1 MLDQSFSA
9 HNFEIIYCLERRKG
23 NIEVLSMPD
32 DYQSILSKITE
43 LKNSISSLSQNKKNF
58 TEAESLEYETK
69 KFELETLKEQREK
82 ILHHYFKSLE
92 LQIRRKDF
100 RFTFDK
106 FDTDN
111 GKEVFTINNNSHAY
125 TFAMKQLQYNL
136 HRTFKVKQSS
146 RHSILTNI
154 KTFMNSHIPVY
165 VIRTDISSFY
175 ESLWHDRLLSLFT
188 GNTLLSYKSKALIMG
203 ILQEYDNTKDTGR
216 FPKGQG
222 VPRGIGI
229 SAYLSELY
237 MRDIDAAISSRAE
250 VMFYARYVDDIFM
263 ILNSLP
269 TDKTLTQYY
278 DELISSFQKYG
289 LTLKQQNDG
298 SDKCRLIDFTID
310 NNAEASMDYLGYSL
324 HMNRTHNKLVT
335 KFGLSQAKKT
345 RYHEKIDNI
354 IKHFETLSKC
364 NIKQAYHDLFD
375 ALNMISGN
383 YKLYK
388 TKNGVKVGL
397 YYNNDLID
405 NTGELDELTNY
416 LQNHAIEPYNGLR
429 DSADVRTKIS
439 KRFLTIDFK
448 QRWKDRKMY
457 KFSMQRMQE
466 IDAWL

>member
-278 DELISSFQKYG
+278 DELIS
-289 LTLKQQNDG
+289 
-298 SDKCRLIDFTID
+298 
-310 NNAEASMDYLGYSL
+310 
-324 HMNRTHNKLVT
+324 
-335 KFGLSQAKKT
+335 
-345 RYHEKIDNI
+345 
-354 IKHFETLSKC
+354 
-364 NIKQAYHDLFD
+364 
-375 ALNMISGN
+375 
-383 YKLYK
+383 
-388 TKNGVKVGL
+388 
-397 YYNNDLID
+397 
-405 NTGELDELTNY
+405 
-416 LQNHAIEPYNGLR
+416 
-429 DSADVRTKIS
+429 
-439 KRFLTIDFK
+439 
-448 QRWKDRKMY
+448 
-457 KFSMQRMQE
+457 
-466 IDAWL
+466 